1 LVSRDD
7 RHHEK
12 TRHGMRVSDTLAGL
26 LILCFGIAV
35 AVYARTFPS
44 IPGQNVGPGLFPTII
59 GAGFTLCGAVLAFA
73 GARQGRAASIQT
85 AEWVRRPRMV
95 SNFLLVIVDL
105 LFYLLAVD
113 ALGFLVT
120 GVIFLSALLLA
131 FNVARRWVVPIAI
144 AVTFAIHY
152 GFYTLLHVPLPW
164 GVLEG
169 IAW

>member
-1 LVSRDD
+1 
-7 RHHEK
+7 
-12 TRHGMRVSDTLAGL
+12 MRLSDTVSGL

-35 AVYARTFPS
+35 ALYSRTFPS
-44 IPGQNVGPGLFPTII
+44 IPGQDVGPGLFPTII

-73 GARQGRAASIQT
+73 GGRQGSAAFIQT

-95 SNFLLVIVDL
+95 FNFLLVIADL
-105 LFYLLAVD
+105 VFYVLVID

-120 GVIFLSALLLA
+120 GFIFLSALLLA
-131 FNVARRWVVPIAI
+131 FGVTRKWIVPSGVI
-144 AVTFAIHY
+144 VTLAIHY